1 MEAVIVALIGLVG
14 VVLAAKIEKSRKQ
27 DAEEHGILMK
37 TVERI
42 EDKIDNHIDWHLD
55 NKKK

>member
-42 EDKIDNHIDWHLD
+42 EDL
-55 NKKK
+55 